1 MNETAA
7 PRSRPA
13 ATLGLVLLG
22 MLTLAMSM
30 SGTTVALPEIGADL
44 GASGAPLQWVI
55 TGYFLTASSFMLVAG
70 SLADALGR
78 RRVYRVGAALFT
90 AGLALSATA
99 DDVLLL
105 DAARVLAGLGAAGVM
120 AGGGALLGSTFQGAA
135 RTRAFGALGTVGGV
149 GLAAGPT
156 LSGALVGTL
165 GWRAAFLVFAAV
177 GAVLLTGT
185 LLVAESRAEA
195 RPRLDVAGAVTFIVA
210 LGLLMT
216 GVTQGPQNGWSHPL
230 VLGAFGGGAALLVT
244 FGILQRRSAHPVLDL
259 ALVRDRRYL
268 AWTLAG
274 LTGAV
279 GFAGTLTYLPTY
291 FQGVDGASSG
301 EAGTTM
307 LLLTAPVLLLPLV
320 GARLVN
326 RGVPARVLI
335 ALAMGLVAAGNA
347 WLTVLE
353 PGAGAGLLAGPLL
366 TIGIGTGLAN
376 GLVDGQAMGV
386 VAAGREGTAAG
397 FLNTVRGGGQAM
409 MIAALGAGLLSLLQ
423 GRLGSGELAGRVASG
438 HLDGADH
445 AYLAGEFTGA
455 WHTVSWTIAGV
466 MAVVAVTVVVLLRAP
481 RGGETPRPRT
491 APTGSARTRSA
502 AAPR

>member
-1 MNETAA
+1 MNETAP
-7 PRSRPA
+7 PRTRPRPA

-30 SGTTVALPEIGADL
+30 SGTTVALPDIGADL

-55 TGYFLTASSFMLVAG
+55 TGYFLSASSFMLVAG
-70 SLADALGR
+70 SLADAFGR
-78 RRVYRVGAALFT
+78 RRVYRIGAVLFT

-99 DDVLLL
+99 SDVLLL
-105 DAARVLAGLGAAGVM
+105 DAARIVAGLGAAGVM
-120 AGGGALLGSTFQGAA
+120 AGGGALLAGGFEGAA
-135 RTRAFGALGTVGGV
+135 RTRAFAALGTVGGI

-156 LSGALVGTL
+156 LSGALVGAL

-185 LLVAESRAEA
+185 LFVAESRAAA
-195 RPRLDVAGAVTFIVA
+195 RKRIDVVGATMFIAA
-210 LGLLMT
+210 LALLMT

-230 VLGAFGGGAALLVT
+230 VLAAFGGGALLLAAFVA
-244 FGILQRRSAHPVLDL
+244 LQRRSAGPVLDL

-291 FQGVDGASSG
+291 FQGVDGVSSG

-307 LLLTAPVLLLPLV
+307 LLLTAPVLFLPLI

-326 RGVPARVLI
+326 RGVPARAVI
-335 ALAMGLVAAGNA
+335 AVAMGLVAAGNA

-353 PGAGAGLLAGPLL
+353 PGAGLVRLAGPLL

-376 GLVDGQAMGV
+376 GIIDGQAMNS
-386 VAAGREGTAAG
+386 VAPGREGTAAG

-423 GRLGSGELAGRVASG
+423 ARLGSSELAGRVASG

-455 WHTVSWTIAGV
+455 WHTVSSAIAV
-466 MAVVAVTVVVLLRAP
+466 IMALVGVTVVVLLRAP
-481 RGGETPRPRT
+481 RGGNEPLPRPSTVSPRN
-491 APTGSARTRSA
+491 A

>member
-30 SGTTVALPEIGADL
+30 SGTTVALPDIGADL
-44 GASGAPLQWVI
+44 DASGAPLQWVI

-70 SLADALGR
+70 SLADAFGR
-78 RRVYRVGAALFT
+78 RRVYRVGALFFT
-90 AGLALSATA
+90 AGLAMGATA

-120 AGGGALLGSTFQGAA
+120 AGGGALLAGTFEGAA
-135 RTRAFGALGTVGGV
+135 RTRAFAALGTVGGI

-156 LSGALVGTL
+156 LSGALVGAL
-165 GWRAAFLVFAAV
+165 GWRAAFLVFAVV
-177 GAVLLTGT
+177 GAVLLGGT
-185 LLVAESRAEA
+185 LFVAESRAAA
-195 RPRLDVAGAVTFIVA
+195 RPRLDAVGAVTFIAA

-230 VLGAFGGGAALLVT
+230 VLGAFGAGALLLVT
-244 FGILQRRSAHPVLDL
+244 FAVLQRRSAHPVLDL

-279 GFAGTLTYLPTY
+279 GFAGALTYLPTY
-291 FQGVDGASSG
+291 FQGVDGLSSG

-307 LLLTAPVLLLPLV
+307 LLLTAPVLFLPLL

-326 RGVPARVLI
+326 RGVPARLVI
-335 ALAMGLVAAGNA
+335 AVAMGLVAAGNA
-347 WLTVLE
+347 WLTVLT

-366 TIGIGTGLAN
+366 TIGAGTGLAN
-376 GLVDGQAMGV
+376 GIIDGQAMNA
-386 VAAGREGTAAG
+386 VAPGREGTAAG
-397 FLNTVRGGGQAM
+397 FLNTVRGGGQAL
-409 MIAALGAGLLSLLQ
+409 MITVLGAGLLSLLQ

-438 HLDGADH
+438 HLDGPDH

-466 MAVVAVTVVVLLRAP
+466 MTVVGVTVVALLRTP
-481 RGGETPRPRT
+481 RGERTPLPRRERLRKA
-491 APTGSARTRSA
+491 APTR
-502 AAPR
+502 